1 MRYVP
6 KMKSGRMM
14 PTGPLVSTA
23 PLSRSGMTT
32 GRPFRA
38 SFSSQRYICRRAAT
52 MKPVSTMSTRAVM
65 PARWI
70 STHVSMTQ
78 TAMKAS

>member
-1 MRYVP
+1 
-6 KMKSGRMM
+6 
-14 PTGPLVSTA
+14 
-23 PLSRSGMTT
+23 
-32 GRPFRA
+32 
-38 SFSSQRYICRRAAT
+38 